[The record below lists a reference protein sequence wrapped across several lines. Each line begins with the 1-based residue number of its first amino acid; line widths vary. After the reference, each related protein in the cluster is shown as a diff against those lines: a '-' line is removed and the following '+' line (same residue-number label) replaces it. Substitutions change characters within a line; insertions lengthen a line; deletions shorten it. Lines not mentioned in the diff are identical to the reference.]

1 MGRRSE
7 SNMFLVKRE
16 NLFLIILALLIILIP
31 VLVKNKYYFTVMNVI
46 GLNTI
51 VVVGLNL
58 LIGFAGQISLG
69 HAAFYGM
76 GAYLSAILT
85 TTYHFPPWPTMVIA
99 MLATGVVAYF
109 VGYPSLKLRGHYLV
123 MATLGFSIIVNIF
136 MVELDKITGGPS
148 GFPGIPSLSIG
159 RLTFDNDYKNF
170 YLIWTFAFLSILVS
184 LNLVNS
190 RVGRALKAIHG
201 SEVAANTLGVDTD
214 KYKTKVFVLSAI
226 FASLAGSLYAHY
238 LTFISPRSFDFYY
251 SIQVVTMVIVGG
263 MGSIWGA
270 FLGAG
275 LLTILSEILHV
286 AEKYNI
292 IAYGTLLTL
301 VLVFLPEGFLVGLYS
316 LYQKRKTKALIERG
330 QKLIS

>member
-1 MGRRSE
+1 
-7 SNMFLVKRE
+7 MFLSIRVRE
-16 NLFLIILALLIILIP
+16 NLFLLIFALAIILIP
-31 VLVKNKYYFTVMNVI
+31 LGVKNKYYIIVMNVI

-51 VVVGLNL
+51 VVIGLNL

-85 TTYHFPPWPTMVIA
+85 TTYHLPPWPTILIA
-99 MLATGVVAYF
+99 MIATGTVAYF
-109 VGYPSLKLRGHYLV
+109 VGYPSLKLKGHYLV

-148 GFPGIPSLSIG
+148 GFPGIPPLSIG
-159 RLTFDNDYKNF
+159 KLVFDNDFKNF
-170 YLIWTFAFLSILVS
+170 YLIWTFVFFSILLS
-184 LNLVNS
+184 FNLVHS
-190 RVGRALKAIHG
+190 RVGRALRAIHG
-201 SEVAANTLGVDTD
+201 SEIAANTLGVDTD

-238 LTFISPRSFDFYY
+238 ISFISPRSFDFYY

-263 MGSIWGA
+263 MGSVWGS
-270 FLGAG
+270 FFGAAI
-275 LLTILSEILHV
+275 LTVLSEILHV

-292 IAYGTLLTL
+292 IAYGVILTL
-301 VLVFLPEGFLVGLYS
+301 VLVFFPEGVLVAIHNIS
-316 LYQKRKTKALIERG
+316 QKWKIKRRG
-330 QKLIS
+330 ESFPPS

>member
-1 MGRRSE
+1 M
-7 SNMFLVKRE
+7 V
-16 NLFLIILALLIILIP
+16 LIILALAIILIP
-31 VLVKNKYYFTVMNVI
+31 LVVNNKYYIIVMNVV

-85 TTYHFPPWPTMVIA
+85 TTYHFPPWPTILIA
-99 MLATGVVAYF
+99 MIVTGIVAYLI
-109 VGYPSLKLRGHYLV
+109 GYPSLKLKGHYLV

-136 MVELDKITGGPS
+136 MVELDRITGGPS
-148 GFPGIPSLSIG
+148 GFPGIPQLSIG
-159 RLTFDNDYKNF
+159 KFVFDNDFKNF
-170 YLIWTFAFLSILVS
+170 YLIWTFAFFCILVS

-214 KYKTKVFVLSAI
+214 QYKTKVFVLSAV

-238 LTFISPRSFDFYY
+238 ITFISPRSFDFYY

-263 MGSIWGA
+263 MGSIWGS
-270 FLGAG
+270 FFGAG
-275 LLTILSEILHV
+275 LLTVLSEVLHV
-286 AEKYNI
+286 AEKFNI
-292 IAYGTLLTL
+292 IVYGAIL
-301 VLVFLPEGFLVGLYS
+301 VLVLIFLPEGILLGFYNFYRRL
-316 LYQKRKTKALIERG
+316 KIKTQIGKNPEG
-330 QKLIS
+330 

>member
-1 MGRRSE
+1 MERQSGYK
-7 SNMFLVKRE
+7 MFIGKRE
-16 NLFLIILALLIILIP
+16 NLFLIVLALLIIFIP
-31 VLVKNKYYFTVMNVI
+31 ILVKNKYYFTVMNVV

-85 TTYHFPPWPTMVIA
+85 TTYHFPPWPTMAIA
-99 MLATGVVAYF
+99 MLASGVVAYF

-123 MATLGFSIIVNIF
+123 MATLGFGIIVNIF

-148 GFPGIPSLSIG
+148 GFPGIPPLSIG

-170 YLIWTFAFLSILVS
+170 YLIWTFAFFSILVS

-201 SEVAANTLGVDTD
+201 SEVAANTLGVNTD
-214 KYKTKVFVLSAI
+214 HYKTKVFVLSAI
-226 FASLAGSLYAHY
+226 FASLSGSLYAHY

-263 MGSIWGA
+263 MGSIGGA
-270 FLGAG
+270 FFGAG
-275 LLTILSEILHV
+275 LLTVLSEILHV

-292 IAYGTLLTL
+292 IAYGAILTL
-301 VLVFLPEGFLVGLYS
+301 VLVFLPEGFLVGLYNFF
-316 LYQKRKTKALIERG
+316 QKRRIKASTEAE
-330 QKLIS
+330 